1 MKTLAHIFLT
11 GLAVLVPFVIT
22 IAVIVYAG
30 YWLGVAGRWV
40 LDHALGIQLESPY
53 AAGAIGTVLILL
65 IVFVVG
71 LLTRFSL
78 FRNALGL
85 FEAIFRRVPGVRTIY
100 ESVRDLLKLFGH
112 DSASMGR
119 AVIYSPPEI
128 GLEIL
133 AILTNESPAALDG
146 RDREERVAIYL
157 PLALMLGGPL
167 MYVPRKHVRDA
178 GVSVER
184 ALKLCATA
192 EVGMG
197 SQVAATEPKRALERR
212 DNEREEDNHAD

>member
-1 MKTLAHIFLT
+1 MKKLAQIFVT

-22 IAVIVYAG
+22 IAVVVYAG
-30 YWLGVAGRWV
+30 YWLGIAGRFV
-40 LDHALGIQLESPY
+40 LDHALGVQLDSPY

-78 FRNALGL
+78 FRSALGL
-85 FEAIFRRVPGVRTIY
+85 FEAVLRRVPGVRAIY

-112 DSASMGR
+112 DKSSMGR
-119 AVIYSPPEI
+119 AVIYSPPNI

-133 AILTNESPAALDG
+133 AILTNESPAGLKPPEQ
-146 RDREERVAIYL
+146 EEMVAIYL

-197 SQVAATEPKRALERR
+197 SQIAAAATPAESGDDEQR
-212 DNEREEDNHAD
+212 DEAD